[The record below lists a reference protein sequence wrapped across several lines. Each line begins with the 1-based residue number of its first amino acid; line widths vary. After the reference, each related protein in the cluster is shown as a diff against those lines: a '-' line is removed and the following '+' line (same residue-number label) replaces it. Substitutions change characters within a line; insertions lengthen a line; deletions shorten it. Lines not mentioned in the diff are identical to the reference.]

1 MKKLKSLISY
11 FSRAELALWSG
22 SVGVIA
28 VSFALL
34 DRENF
39 LTLAASLIGVT
50 ALIFN
55 AKATPSVRCS

>member
-11 FSRAELALWSG
+11 FSRAELMLWAG
-22 SVGVIA
+22 SVGVIT

-39 LTLAASLIGVT
+39 LTLAA
-50 ALIFN
+50 
-55 AKATPSVRCS
+55 